1 MSALL
6 VCVVMAHLEYNRHSR
21 LDKASL
27 VFFFYMHLFTF
38 SSLSFNSF
46 SPFFVQTARPLP
58 YLSDV
63 CPIDLFVSAPL
74 MVPSFGGFVSAPPV
88 IAILSKTKEI
98 ESERKRKERWN
109 KNESPNSFDDA
120 LAGGR
125 ACVRLCVFCCGIDC
139 RLMGVFPTHLLK
151 VGD

>member
-1 MSALL
+1 
-6 VCVVMAHLEYNRHSR
+6 
-21 LDKASL
+21 
-27 VFFFYMHLFTF
+27 
-38 SSLSFNSF
+38 
-46 SPFFVQTARPLP
+46 
-58 YLSDV
+58 
-63 CPIDLFVSAPL
+63 

-88 IAILSKTKEI
+88 IAILSETKEI

-109 KNESPNSFDDA
+109 KSESPNGFDDA

-139 RLMGVFPTHLLK
+139 RPMGVFPTHLLK